1 VELRLLGPLEVIDGG
16 GEPLRLGGRK
26 PRALLARLAL
36 EGGRTVSVDQL
47 VDDLWGED
55 VPESAVKMVHIHVSS
70 LRKALPPGT
79 LVTRSPGYALAL
91 PPETLDVDLF
101 ERLRREGRA
110 ALDAGDAS
118 TAAARFESAL
128 ELWRGPALAEFSE
141 PFAVVEAAHLRERQ
155 EVCVEDRIDADLA
168 LGRHADLVGELES
181 LVSWNPLR
189 ERLRAQLMVALYR
202 SGRQADALSVY
213 HQYRDDLASEL
224 GLEPSARMRELERRI
239 LRQDPGL
246 DGHAERSDE
255 AQLKMEPIRY
265 VQSVGGYSIAYQV
278 VGDGP
283 LDIVFVHGF
292 ICSFQPGWEWPAL
305 ASFYRRLAGLGRLIL
320 FDKRGTGLSDRVL
333 GIASLEERM
342 DDVRAVM
349 DAVGAERA
357 VVVGVSEGGPMCTLF
372 AATHPDRCQALVTLG
387 AYARRNWAPDYPI
400 GRRPEQ
406 DGWLRPTAEQW
417 GRFAVERFLAERAPS
432 IASDEDAISW
442 YTSYL
447 VRGASPAAVAAITDM
462 NEEIDVR
469 HALASV
475 RVPTLVIYR
484 AQEYLRE
491 ASRYMGARLPGAHV
505 VEVPGADHLPW
516 EGDQASVLA
525 AIENFLGGLRDTPA
539 EPNLILTTVLEADL
553 PDSEHAVL
561 RSALARFRGQPLDAP
576 PGRLRASFD
585 GPARAV
591 RCASALAGAYAPLR
605 AGVHTGECELR
616 DGRLIGPALEIAAGV
631 ARAAASGEI
640 LATSTVADLVAGS
653 GIEFSERGAFELP
666 LAGASREW
674 RLFSVER

>member
-1 VELRLLGPLEVIDGG
+1 
-16 GEPLRLGGRK
+16 
-26 PRALLARLAL
+26 
-36 EGGRTVSVDQL
+36 
-47 VDDLWGED
+47 
-55 VPESAVKMVHIHVSS
+55 
-70 LRKALPPGT
+70 
-79 LVTRSPGYALAL
+79 
-91 PPETLDVDLF
+91 
-101 ERLRREGRA
+101 
-110 ALDAGDAS
+110 
-118 TAAARFESAL
+118 
-128 ELWRGPALAEFSE
+128 
-141 PFAVVEAAHLRERQ
+141 
-155 EVCVEDRIDADLA
+155 
-168 LGRHADLVGELES
+168 
-181 LVSWNPLR
+181 
-189 ERLRAQLMVALYR
+189 
-202 SGRQADALSVY
+202 
-213 HQYRDDLASEL
+213 
-224 GLEPSARMRELERRI
+224 
-239 LRQDPGL
+239 
-246 DGHAERSDE
+246 
-255 AQLKMEPIRY
+255 MEPIRY

-278 VGDGP
+278 IGDGP

-305 ASFYRRLAGLGRLIL
+305 ASFYRRLAGMGRLIL

-400 GRRPEQ
+400 GRRAEQ

-417 GRFAVERFLAERAPS
+417 GRFATERFLAERAPS
-432 IASDEDAISW
+432 IAADEEAIQW

-469 HALASV
+469 HALGSV
-475 RVPTLVIYR
+475 RVPTLVVYR

-491 ASRYMGARLPGAHV
+491 ASRYMGARLPGAQV

-516 EGDQASVLA
+516 EGDQGSVLA
-525 AIENFLGGLRDTPA
+525 AIEHFLGGLRDDVV

-553 PDSEHAVL
+553 PESEHGVA

-591 RCASALAGAYAPLR
+591 RCATALAGSFPGLR
-605 AGVHTGECELR
+605 AGVHTGECELL
-616 DGRLIGPALEIAAGV
+616 DGRLTGPALEIAAGV
-631 ARAAASGEI
+631 AQAAAAGRDPRHVDRRRPGRRLRDRVLRARRRRTAAGGHVPRVAPVQRRTLTGDYRAFTGGEPSRNPQAVHFPTDGTDDLHDSQRGRHAAAVRHAGHHRRPAGARRVHLPRVEPLDQRRAQPLPDPGRSPAQVVRGVAARSVRGRRRRAAGA
-640 LATSTVADLVAGS
+640 AGHRL
-653 GIEFSERGAFELP
+653 GPERGGVPAARTGRVP
-666 LAGASREW
+666 DDDD
-674 RLFSVER
+674 RLQRRSPEDPADRGRVGGRGRHGRAWVLWFVLFG